1 MDTLIRVLAPIL
13 EVLFFGGIM
22 GSAVVII
29 LTSIEDVE
37 TMLEKDEIRRPA
49 DHEIGVP

>member
-13 EVLFFGGIM
+13 EVLFFAGIV
-22 GSAVVII
+22 GSVVVIV

-37 TMLEKDEIRRPA
+37 TMLEKDEIGGPA
-49 DHEIGVP
+49 DHGIGVS